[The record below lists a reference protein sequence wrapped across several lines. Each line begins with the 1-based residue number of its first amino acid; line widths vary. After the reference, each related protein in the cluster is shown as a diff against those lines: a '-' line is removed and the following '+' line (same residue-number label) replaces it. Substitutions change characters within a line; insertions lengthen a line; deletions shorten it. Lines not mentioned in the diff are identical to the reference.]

1 MFLTYLTAPELPFR
15 EFNGKFV
22 RDIDLRLRK
31 LWLYYVLVLLRE
43 GGKCTDFKNARAKV
57 LYCLLNLLFRCL
69 HISVIMVDLS
79 IAMLVYQRV
88 TNEELWEI
96 AHKMVERYR
105 FNMI

>member
-1 MFLTYLTAPELPFR
+1 
-15 EFNGKFV
+15 
-22 RDIDLRLRK
+22 
-31 LWLYYVLVLLRE
+31 
-43 GGKCTDFKNARAKV
+43 
-57 LYCLLNLLFRCL
+57 
-69 HISVIMVDLS
+69 MVDLS